1 MAGIQAA
8 AIPDQGHRKNPQRFK
23 SETTAQ
29 YGRLER
35 AAGGAYEV
43 AKDGDVGTVDT
54 DAAGVHRE
62 TEFFGLFEIDTG
74 IVEFGQAKTLR
85 GQHAI
90 QARGINRTG
99 RAMTAPGA
107 SCYLVELL
115 PIAFLPG
122 GHGDHGWCRAVGQ
135 CYFPLR

>member
-1 MAGIQAA
+1 MGNQKLPTKSFPSGKVARFRLILFLVHTARLTGTVFYENGLPMAGIQAA

-62 TEFFGLFEIDTG
+62 T
-74 IVEFGQAKTLR
+74 
-85 GQHAI
+85 
-90 QARGINRTG
+90 
-99 RAMTAPGA
+99 
-107 SCYLVELL
+107 
-115 PIAFLPG
+115 
-122 GHGDHGWCRAVGQ
+122 
-135 CYFPLR
+135 